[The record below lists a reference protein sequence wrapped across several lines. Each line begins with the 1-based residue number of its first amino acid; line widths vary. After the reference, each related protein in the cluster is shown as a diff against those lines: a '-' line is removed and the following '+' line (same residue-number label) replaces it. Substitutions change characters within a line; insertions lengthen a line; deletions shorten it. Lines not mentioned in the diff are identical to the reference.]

1 MIGHPPKR
9 KQSDPDI
16 DGPNS
21 EPLQALS
28 AWALSPATHL
38 VPVTTGT
45 NNQSYLATSGAQ
57 SWILKC
63 YRNTG
68 LPTPIRFEHDLLR
81 TLASASL
88 PFAVPSPMRTISGQN
103 TVAVSNGANVSH
115 YALFHHVP
123 GRAARFGSLEDTF
136 RCGNSLAELDL
147 ALDAV
152 RLDPATPVPAT
163 FGDRP
168 SVHDAVPDPVFA
180 IQAVFRDRSN
190 AAVLAKLVSR
200 TEERWQ
206 RSTSGW
212 PAQLIHGDYYPTN
225 TLMELD
231 RVSGILDFEF
241 AGTGHRAMAFA
252 IGLGA
257 FSTRN
262 WDDGCAWPLVD
273 SFAQG
278 YLQRTPL
285 SSEEL
290 AAVPMLLRFREATSF
305 IHWLG
310 HSMQGSSTEN
320 DIHARARRLLALDRW
335 LEADQGKLANRL
347 ERIACQ

>member
-1 MIGHPPKR
+1 MCETGVRMTGSELPDALNHWRLNPPL
-9 KQSDPDI
+9 DI
-16 DGPNS
+16 
-21 EPLQALS
+21 EPIA
-28 AWALSPATHL
+28 
-38 VPVTTGT
+38 TGT
-45 NNQSYLATSGAQ
+45 NNLSFLVRSGTG
-57 SWILKC
+57 WFVLKC
-63 YRNTG
+63 SQAVGSVDRSV
-68 LPTPIRFEHDLLR
+68 FEHALLSAMADR
-81 TLASASL
+81 TL
-88 PFAVPSPMRTISGQN
+88 PFSVPSSVQTISGG
-103 TVAVSNGANVSH
+103 TSVEITRGADASRF
-115 YALFHHVP
+115 ALFHHIA
-123 GRAARFGSLEDTF
+123 GHAARFGNRADAF
-136 RCGNSLAELDL
+136 RCGVALADLDE
-147 ALDAV
+147 AMAGV
-152 RLDPATPVPAT
+152 RLDPTTPVPAT
-163 FGDRP
+163 FGDLRSIHP
-168 SVHDAVPDPVFA
+168 AVPDPILA
-180 IQAVFRDRSN
+180 IQAEFRDSVQ
-190 AAVLAKLVSR
+190 ATALATITLR

-241 AGTGHRAMAFA
+241 AGTGHRAMDFA